1 LSLLRYGSHLR
12 KVRLVAY
19 THRSGL
25 VKDVR
30 EPPLKK
36 FASLVAARELRRPS
50 SHRSRNA
57 RPGACQQHTRQR
69 AYTTE
74 AGGRRW
80 ELGFSAFSAL
90 KTENRPSLS
99 GRFSCPAVGRA
110 RRQASASILSPPG
123 SLWAAIRGFDGSA
136 SSVPVS
142 AAIKLCTSRG
152 ASLPLGLGSFP
163 YGSSG
168 AKALPPRGGSG
179 SAPPISPSDP
189 RLPHRVICRPRGGGA
204 SRQGPR
210 DWGSGRRTD
219 DCAPG

>member
-1 LSLLRYGSHLR
+1 
-12 KVRLVAY
+12 
-19 THRSGL
+19 
-25 VKDVR
+25 
-30 EPPLKK
+30 LKK

-50 SHRSRNA
+50 SFRSRNV
-57 RPGACQQHTRQR
+57 R
-69 AYTTE
+69 AE
-74 AGGRRW
+74 WVRAPRKAAHVLCCHALPRK
-80 ELGFSAFSAL
+80 ELGFSAVSAL